1 MLGIAWLLVA
11 LGNGGINGKKSASTG
26 DCLSAISRT
35 NIFLSVPCALKT
47 GELTGSFGMKITKR
61 RKKNLKQKEEKFKR
75 RFP

>member
-1 MLGIAWLLVA
+1 M
-11 LGNGGINGKKSASTG
+11 GKKNASTG

-35 NIFLSVPCALKT
+35 NIF
-47 GELTGSFGMKITKR
+47 GELTGSFGMKITER

>member
-1 MLGIAWLLVA
+1 MLVA
-11 LGNGGINGKKSASTG
+11 LGNGGINGKKNASTG

-35 NIFLSVPCALKT
+35 NIFFLSVPCALKT
-47 GELTGSFGMKITKR
+47 GELTGSFGMKITER